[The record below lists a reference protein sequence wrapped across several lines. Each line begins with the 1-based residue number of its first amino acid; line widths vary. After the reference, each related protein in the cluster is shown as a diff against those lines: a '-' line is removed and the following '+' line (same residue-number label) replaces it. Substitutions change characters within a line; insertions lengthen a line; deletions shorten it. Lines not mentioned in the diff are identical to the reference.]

1 MSGNVISFEKLKI
14 GKEKLLSTFQPIVSF
29 VLSFVVYWCVKCD
42 QTKASERSVD
52 MCLKLL
58 SVNNYYLSSKPE
70 NRGMYIS
77 FLDLLYVSDVV
88 IAQFGRINLIL
99 ELTYTICVS
108 SNIVFVSLPRKFF

>member
-14 GKEKLLSTFQPIVSF
+14 GKERLLSTFQPIVSF
-29 VLSFVVYWCVKCD
+29 VVGFVVYWCVKSD
-42 QTKASERSVD
+42 QTKALVD

-77 FLDLLYVSDVV
+77 SLDLLYISDVV
-88 IAQFGRINLIL
+88 KAQFGTINLIL
-99 ELTYTICVS
+99 ELIYTMCAS
-108 SNIVFVSLPRKFF
+108 SNIVFVSLQRKFL